1 MAPVKL
7 VDSASPFRTIFEVS
21 DYLKLSV
28 RQVRRLV
35 SSGDIK
41 VTRFGR
47 SVRVHQRDLDAFVGA
62 QILRGQQ

>member
-1 MAPVKL
+1 MAPCKL
-7 VDSASPFRTIFEVS
+7 VVGASPFRTIFEVS

-47 SVRVHQRDLDAFVGA
+47 SVRVHQRDLDAFEGA
-62 QILRGQQ
+62 QIPRGDQ